1 MAPVDAG
8 ACLLIMKKNCMKR
21 NNRWIFSGVLL
32 VLVTAIGSCK
42 RDVVGIL
49 NTGNFADTSGGPLK
63 SANTFLLGMAVQY
76 NQMSGNQTFASTVAR
91 EAGAVTFGNELKYG
105 SIVQNN
111 GSFNYTTADALYN
124 LCSNAGLQVYGHNLC
139 WYQQNNTTY
148 LTTIVGGSGSSGASN
163 LITNGGFET
172 TGGSL
177 FANWNVFNPGGNTG
191 GNGHFSLGTG
201 AANVHGGNNSLQV
214 TVTTGGTNY
223 LVQLSSTGFT
233 TIVGHSYSVSFWIKA
248 ASAGGSEQAEFQ
260 YDAPSGTGAQ
270 YSGNMNNSTS
280 WAAASA
286 SFTATGTTA
295 RLVFDMGQVAN
306 TYYIDDISIT
316 DVTAGAA
323 NSAPTAVAARVD
335 SVFKLWVTS
344 TASHYAGK
352 IKAWDVVNEPM
363 SDGNG
368 ALRTSLNSGTP
379 TLPAGVF
386 YWSDY
391 LGRQFALKAFQYAKA
406 ADPNALLFINEY
418 NLEQSGTKLDSLL
431 GYIKELQGQGAP
443 IDGIGTQMHISI
455 NTPDTGI
462 DRAFI
467 KLAATG
473 LKIRISELDV
483 RLNPSDKVGFAGLPV
498 DPTLLAFQ
506 ADKYRYVVNS
516 YLKNVPSAQRYG
528 VTVWGVD
535 DPESWIILSQN
546 KQDAPLLFDKNFAKK
561 PAYSGFLQ
569 GLKGK

>member
-1 MAPVDAG
+1 MNNINKLLHW
-8 ACLLIMKKNCMKR
+8 CLVT
-21 NNRWIFSGVLL
+21 GLL
-32 VLVTAIGSCK
+32 VGAGSCK
-42 RDVVGIL
+42 RDQVNIL
-49 NTGNFADTSGGPLK
+49 NTGNFKDTSGGPLK
-63 SANTFLLGMAVQY
+63 AANTFLLGMAVQY
-76 NQMSGNQTFASTVAR
+76 DQMSTNPVLAATVAK
-91 EAGAVTFGNELKYG
+91 EANAVTFGNELKYG
-105 SIVQNN
+105 SIVQND

-124 LCSNAGLQVYGHNLC
+124 LCSNAGLQVFGHNLC
-139 WYQQNNTTY
+139 WYQQNNTNY
-148 LTTIVGGSGSSGASN
+148 LGGIVGAGSGSGASN

-177 FANWNVFNPGGNTG
+177 FSNWNIFNPGNNTG
-191 GNGHFSLGTG
+191 GNGQFSVGTG
-201 AANVHGGNNSLQV
+201 SANVHSGNNSLQV

-233 TIVGHSYSVSFWIKA
+233 TISGHKYTVSFWIKA
-248 ASAGGSEQAEFQ
+248 ASAGGSEQIEFQ
-260 YDAPSGTGAQ
+260 YDAPTGTGAQ
-270 YSGNMNNSTS
+270 YSGNMNNSTTWS
-280 WAAASA
+280 QVSF

-306 TYYIDDISIT
+306 TYYVDDVNIIDAT
-316 DVTAGAA
+316 VAAA
-323 NSAPTAVAARVD
+323 NSAPAAVAGRVD

-344 TASHYAGK
+344 TVSHYAGK
-352 IKAWDVVNEPM
+352 IKAWDVVNEPVM
-363 SDGNG
+363 DGTG
-368 ALRTSLNSGTP
+368 ALRTTANSGLT
-379 TLPAGVF
+379 TLPSGTF

-391 LGRQFALKAFQYAKA
+391 LGRQFGLKAFLYAKA
-406 ADPNALLFINEY
+406 ADPNALLFINDY
-418 NLEQSGTKLDSLL
+418 NLESSSTKLDSLI
-431 GYIKELQGQGAP
+431 GYVNELKNEGAQ

-455 NTPDTGI
+455 LTANSGI
-462 DRAFI
+462 DAAFQ

-483 RLNPSDKVGFAGLPV
+483 RLNPQDKVGFNSLPV

-506 ADKYRYVVNS
+506 ADKYKYVVNS

-528 VTVWGVD
+528 ITVWGVD
-535 DPESWIILSQN
+535 DPESWIILSQK

>member
-1 MAPVDAG
+1 MKSKNKLILSSLLLGLVMGMAA
-8 ACLLIMKKNCMKR
+8 
-21 NNRWIFSGVLL
+21 
-32 VLVTAIGSCK
+32 CK

-49 NTGNFADTSGGPLK
+49 NTGNFTDTSGGPLK
-63 SANTFLLGMAVQY
+63 SANSFLLGMAVQY
-76 NQMSGNQTFASTVAR
+76 NQMSGNPVLAATVAR
-91 EAGAVTFGNELKYG
+91 EANAVTFGNELKYG
-105 SIVQNN
+105 SVVQNN

-124 LCSNAGLQVYGHNLC
+124 LCTNAGLQVYGHNLC

-148 LTTIVGGSGSSGASN
+148 LSNIVGNTSGGGSTN
-163 LITNGGFET
+163 LITDGDFET
-172 TGGSL
+172 TNASL

-191 GNGHFSLGTG
+191 GNGHFSVGTG

-214 TVTTGGTNY
+214 AVTTGGTNY

-233 TIVGHSYSVSFWIKA
+233 TIVGHKYSVAFWIKA
-248 ASAGGSEQAEFQ
+248 ANAGGSEQIEFQ

-280 WAAASA
+280 WAQGTF

-306 TYYIDDISIT
+306 TYYLDDVSVS
-316 DVTAGAA
+316 DATAGAA

-363 SDGNG
+363 SDGGG
-368 ALRTSLNSGTP
+368 ALRTSANSGTSP
-379 TLPAGVF
+379 LPAGVF

-418 NLEQSGTKLDSLL
+418 NLAQSGTKLDSLL
-431 GYIKELQGQGAP
+431 GYVKELQNQGAK

-455 NTPDTGI
+455 NTPDSGI
-462 DRAFI
+462 DRAFV

-483 RLNPSDKVGFAGLPV
+483 RVNPSDKVGFSGLPI

-506 ADKYRYVVNS
+506 ANMYKYVVSS

-528 VTVWGVD
+528 ITVWGVD
-535 DPESWIILSQN
+535 DPESWILLSQN